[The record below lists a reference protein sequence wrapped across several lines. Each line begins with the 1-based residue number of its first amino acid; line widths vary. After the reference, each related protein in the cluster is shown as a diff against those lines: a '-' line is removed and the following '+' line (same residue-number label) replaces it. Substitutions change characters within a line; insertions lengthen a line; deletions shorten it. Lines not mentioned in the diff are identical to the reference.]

1 MSQTTISVNNVSKFY
16 GEVLGV
22 NRVTVEIPPGL
33 TGLVG
38 PNGSGKSTLMHLL
51 CGLLLPSRGS
61 LSVLGIP
68 PNRPEELFRMV
79 GYCTQYD
86 SFPNGSTGY
95 AFLNHTLALH
105 GFDHVESDRRAW
117 EVLERVGLTEA
128 AKRRIAG
135 YSKGM
140 RQRIKLA
147 QAICHDPRVLVLD
160 EPLNGLDPMGRAE
173 MIDLFKEYAREGRH
187 VIVSS
192 HILHEVDLISDG
204 VIMIHGGSVVAEG
217 SIRDV
222 RGEITAQPLQ
232 ILVRCDRPHAIAA
245 RAFELPHVVEARII
259 DEATGVLLRTT
270 DAASFFPALAK
281 IILATGAEVETVTPA
296 DENVHAVYDYLIGDG
311 GGGP

>member
-1 MSQTTISVNNVSKFY
+1 VSTSTISVANVSKFY

-22 NRVTVEIPPGL
+22 NRVSIEIEPGL

-51 CGLLLPSRGS
+51 CGLLKPTQGAIT
-61 LSVLGIP
+61 VLGVP
-68 PNRPEELFRMV
+68 PTDPEELFRLV

-86 SFPNGSTGY
+86 SFPNGSTG
-95 AFLNHTLALH
+95 ASFLNHTLALH
-105 GFDHVESDRRAW
+105 GFDRAEADRRAW
-117 EVLERVGLTEA
+117 EVLERVGLSDA
-128 AKRRIAG
+128 GRRRIAG

-147 QAICHDPRVLVLD
+147 QAICHEPRVLVLD

-173 MIDLFKEYAREGRH
+173 MIDLFKDLARHGRH

-217 SIRDV
+217 SIRAV

-232 ILVRCDRPHAIAA
+232 VLVRCDRPQAVAA
-245 RAFELPHVVEARII
+245 RAFELDHVVEARIV
-259 DEATGVLLRTT
+259 DQGAGVLLRTT
-270 DAASFFPALAK
+270 NAAAFFPALGA
-281 IILATGAEVETVTPA
+281 IILSTGVEVETVAPA
-296 DENVHAVYDYLIGDG
+296 DENVQSVYDYLIGDG
-311 GGGP
+311 GGRS